1 MIGQMKTG
9 AEVIQV
15 AGAGVYVC
23 RCACG
28 NLFTKTEKTLKVY
41 MRDARSRLRC
51 SVCYRQSQRAEAIA
65 NGTIALKGL

>member
-9 AEVIQV
+9 AEVIKF
-15 AGAGVYVC
+15 AGNGVYVC

-28 NLFTKTEKTLKVY
+28 NLFTKSDKTLKAH

-51 SVCYRQSQRAEAIA
+51 SVCYRDSQRAEAIA
-65 NGTIALKGL
+65 NGTIARKGV